1 MFFSHGA
8 KNTMI
13 RRHGGSFL
21 ALLFLSMLGICA
33 VAAPLSVAKSLERS
47 VDKTCDEQDTGDL
60 IIDSELGFTSS
71 DIEALQAAEYVEAVS
86 TDPGSKSTVSQESA
100 LSNGVI
106 ASTLYVYIT
115 GARDRIAMTDEYT
128 SIIDEAANKISS
140 EIEPACSAARLQSLN
155 KGVQDE
161 INRLNESLVETE
173 KEESLLEADTVS
185 FNEAYEKAMEDYE
198 QEQESINA
206 AKKAIQA
213 NERNAQTSVE
223 GAKKNLTQILNEVY
237 SKSAVTASDIQ
248 RAQGASSYASGSEK
262 SYHRQFTS
270 QWAELS
276 EIETQL
282 HEEETALEE
291 EKERRE
297 QEAVAEKNELIE
309 KEAEIRTRLDTLE
322 SELVT
327 EDIHWTISNRLTL
340 PGYHAAAESYLFMN
354 NNLFPLGIIL
364 YIIALLTCV
373 LISVSIVRK
382 NTERIEEWRKN
393 GLSDRIISEL
403 FIRRSGL
410 SVAIGTLLG
419 LLLGS
424 VLTPVIF
431 IYSDTSQYD
440 ISHVHISPAVLLPF
454 ILLIVMTASVST
466 ASMLSYHFAVNGSPV
481 SLPTAKDTE
490 KIPAS
495 DLTKKDILDAIRDVN
510 HKEVIMDE
518 DELRVDELP

>member
-1 MFFSHGA
+1 
-8 KNTMI
+8 MI
-13 RRHGGSFL
+13 RRQGGSFL
-21 ALLFLSMLGICA
+21 ALLLLSMLGICS
-33 VAAPLSVAKSLERS
+33 VAAPISIAKSLVYS
-47 VDKTCDEQDTGDL
+47 VDKSCDEQDTGDL
-60 IIDSELGFTSS
+60 IIDSSLGFTDS
-71 DIEALQAAEYVEAVS
+71 DIKALQAAEYIEAVS
-86 TDPGSKSTVSQESA
+86 TDPVSKSTVSQESA
-100 LSNGVI
+100 LSAGVM
-106 ASTLYVYIT
+106 ASTLYIYIT
-115 GARDRIAMTDEYT
+115 GAKERLSMTNEYT
-128 SIIDEAANKISS
+128 ALIDNAANRIST

-161 INRLNESLVETE
+161 INRLNESLVEAE
-173 KEESLLEADTVS
+173 KEERLLEAGTVS

-223 GAKKNLTQILNEVY
+223 GAKKNLTKILNEVY
-237 SKSAVTASDIQ
+237 SKSTVTASDIQ

-282 HEEETALEE
+282 HEEEIALEE

-297 QEAVAEKNELIE
+297 QEAANEKSELIE
-309 KEAEIRTRLDTLE
+309 KESEIRSRLDTLAT
-322 SELVT
+322 ELVT

-340 PGYHAAAESYLFMN
+340 PGYHAAADTYIFMKD
-354 NNLFPLGIIL
+354 NLLPLGIIL
-364 YIIALLTCV
+364 YIVFLLICV

-382 NTERIEEWRKN
+382 NRSRIAEWRGN
-393 GLSDRIISEL
+393 GLSNRIISEL
-403 FIRRSGL
+403 FTRRSGL
-410 SVAIGTLLG
+410 SVALGAVSG

-424 VLTPVIF
+424 VLIPVIF

-440 ISHVHISPAVLLPF
+440 ITSVRISPSLLLPF
-454 ILLIVMTASVST
+454 ILLIVITVSVSA
-466 ASMLSYHFAVNGSPV
+466 ASMVSYHFTASNGPV
-481 SLPTAKDTE
+481 SLPKDNGTE
-490 KIPAS
+490 KIPGS

-510 HKEVIMDE
+510 KKEVIMDE

>member
-1 MFFSHGA
+1 MV
-8 KNTMI
+8 
-13 RRHGGSFL
+13 RRHVGSFL
-21 ALLFLSMLGICA
+21 ALLFLSMSGIYA
-33 VAAPLSVAKSLERS
+33 VAAPLSLAKSLERS

-60 IIDSELGFTSS
+60 IIDSELGFTTS

-86 TDPGSKSTVSQESA
+86 TDPDSKVAVSQGDA
-100 LSNGVI
+100 LSAGVT
-106 ASTLYVYIT
+106 ASTLYVYIA
-115 GARDRIAMTDEYT
+115 GAKDRVAMTDGYT
-128 SIIDEAANKISS
+128 AIVDEAANRISA
-140 EIEPACSAARLQSLN
+140 EIEPACSAARLQSMN

-161 INRLNESLVETE
+161 INRLNESLVEAE
-173 KEESLLEADTVS
+173 KEESQLEADAVS

-198 QEQESINA
+198 EEQESINS

-223 GAKKNLTQILNEVY
+223 GAKRNLTRILNEVY

-297 QEAVAEKNELIE
+297 QETVNEKKEIVE
-309 KEAEIRTRLDTLE
+309 KEAEIRSRLDTLE
-322 SELVT
+322 DELVT
-327 EDIHWTISNRLTL
+327 EDIHWMISNRLIL
-340 PGYHAAAESYLFMN
+340 PGYYAAAKAYLFMN

-364 YIIALLTCV
+364 YIVALLICI
-373 LISVSIVRK
+373 LISAGIVRK
-382 NTERIEEWRKN
+382 NTARIEEWRKN
-393 GLSDRIISEL
+393 GLGDRIIAGL

-410 SVAIGTLLG
+410 SVSLG
-419 LLLGS
+419 AFWGLFLGS
-424 VLTPVIF
+424 VLTPVIY
-431 IYSDTSQYD
+431 IYSETSQYD
-440 ISHVHISPAVLLPF
+440 ITYVRISPVVLLPF
-454 ILLIVMTASVST
+454 ILLIVMTASVSI

-481 SLPTAKDTE
+481 SLPKRNAAK
-490 KIPAS
+490 KIPGS
-495 DLTKKDILDAIRDVN
+495 DLTKGDILDAIRDVN